1 MNIQDAQAIWKK
13 NLEAHRT
20 LKIGDMVSFD
30 GGRLGTS
37 LGVINRIFF
46 NNGRMHGHWRG
57 EVKIDSFFG
66 EIATVPL
73 HLLTLA
79 PQLPGVKKL
88 KEKWVKDNEEIKSK
102 LVEGDYV
109 EYRGMRNG
117 VTKMCKIVRIYKSKN
132 GGYSECRIKHLEG
145 RKENIDTNLSRLSIM
160 TAGESMLWMLENK

>member
-1 MNIQDAQAIWKK
+1 MKFEEFNENWKK
-13 NLEAHRT
+13 NIEAHKT
-20 LKIGDMVSFD
+20 LKIGDMVSFE

-37 LGVINRIFF
+37 LGVINRMFF
-46 NNGRMHGHWRG
+46 NTGRLYGHWRA
-57 EVKIDSFFG
+57 EIKVDNFFG

-88 KEKWVKDNEEIKSK
+88 KEKWEKDNEEIKSK

-109 EYRGMRNG
+109 KYRGMRG
-117 VTKMCKIVRIYKSKN
+117 GPKMCKIVRIYKSKN

-160 TAGESMLWMLENK
+160 TTGESMLWMLENK